1 MKTKED
7 FHKLIDEIK
16 DEVVLKN
23 YFELIRRLNNSQTG
37 ELWKKLNLEEQQEL
51 LLSFEE
57 SFNPDNLISQEQVK
71 KQHGKWLEK

>member
-7 FHKLIDEIK
+7 FHRLIDEIK

-23 YFELIRRLNNSQTG
+23 YFELIKRLNNNETG
-37 ELWKKLNLEEQQEL
+37 ELWKSLKQEEQEEL
-51 LLSFEE
+51 LLSYEE
-57 SFNPDNLISQEQVK
+57 SFNPDNLISHEQVK

>member
-16 DEVVLKN
+16 DELVLKN
-23 YFELIRRLNNSQTG
+23 YFELIKRLNNSQTG
-37 ELWKKLNLEEQQEL
+37 ELWKKPNLEEQQEL
-51 LLSFEE
+51 LLSYEE
-57 SFNPDNLISQEQVK
+57 SFNPDNLISYDQVK

>member
-1 MKTKED
+1 MNTKED

-23 YFELIRRLNNSQTG
+23 YFELIKRLNNSQTS

-51 LLSFEE
+51 LLSYEE
-57 SFNPDNLISQEQVK
+57 SFNPNNLISHDQVK